1 LILNQWVCLLILLLA
16 ACSPIQAKD
25 NSALKANTKIQT
37 GQAKPTAISE
47 YRIQIDDQLDIKF
60 FFNAE
65 LNEEKIPVRPDGR
78 ISLPLVGEVVA
89 AGRTP
94 AELTAALRKIYEQEL
109 KKPEVA
115 VIVRSFAQYRV
126 YVDGE
131 VEKPSEVELRGSLT
145 ALQAIASAGGL
156 KESGQLEDILVLR
169 RGPEN
174 KLIVFHINLQEVIG
188 EEDEGNQDVK
198 LAPYD
203 IVYVPRS
210 KIADVNRFVHL
221 YIRKNIPVTFGFFW
235 NPFL

>member
-1 LILNQWVCLLILLLA
+1 MVLVIGLLT
-16 ACSPIQAKD
+16 ACSSTQSMD
-25 NSALKANTKIQT
+25 NSAISSNTKNQM
-37 GQAKPTAISE
+37 GPAKSVPISE
-47 YRIQIDDQLDIKF
+47 YRIQIEDQLDFKF
-60 FFNAE
+60 FYNPE

-78 ISLPLVGEVVA
+78 ISLPLVGEVMA

-94 AELTAALRKIYEQEL
+94 AELTAILRKVYEQEL

-115 VIVRSFAQYRV
+115 VIVRSFAQHRV

-131 VEKPSEVELRGSLT
+131 VEKPSEVELRGPLT

-156 KESGQLEDILVLR
+156 KDSGQLEDILVLR
-169 RGPEN
+169 RGLEN
-174 KLIVFHINLQEVIG
+174 KLIVFHINLKEVLDG
-188 EEDEGNQDVK
+188 EDTGNQDVR

-210 KIADVNRFVHL
+210 RIADVNLFVHL
-221 YIRKNIPVTFGFFW
+221 YIRKNIPIGFGFFW

>member
-1 LILNQWVCLLILLLA
+1 M
-16 ACSPIQAKD
+16 
-25 NSALKANTKIQT
+25 
-37 GQAKPTAISE
+37 
-47 YRIQIDDQLDIKF
+47 DDQLDIKF
-60 FFNAE
+60 FFNPE

-78 ISLPLVGEVVA
+78 ISLPLVGEVMA

-94 AELTAALRKIYEQEL
+94 AELTGILRKVYEQEL

-115 VIVRSFAQYRV
+115 VIVRSFAQHRV

-131 VEKPSEVELRGSLT
+131 VEKPSEVELRGPLT

-174 KLIVFHINLQEVIG
+174 KLIVFHVNLQEVID
-188 EEDEGNQDVK
+188 EESNGNQDVK

-210 KIADVNRFVHL
+210 RIADVNRFVHL
-221 YIRKNIPVTFGFFW
+221 YIRKNIPIGFGLFW
-235 NPFL
+235 NPLL

>member
-1 LILNQWVCLLILLLA
+1 MKKKFLFVQMGAYHCRLLA
-16 ACSPIQAKD
+16 KSWQP
-25 NSALKANTKIQT
+25 
-37 GQAKPTAISE
+37 
-47 YRIQIDDQLDIKF
+47 
-60 FFNAE
+60 AE
-65 LNEEKIPVRPDGR
+65 
-78 ISLPLVGEVVA
+78 
-89 AGRTP
+89 TP
-94 AELTAALRKIYEQEL
+94 AELTATLRKIYEQEL

-174 KLIVFHINLQEVIG
+174 KVIVFHINLQEVLG
-188 EEDEGNQDVK
+188 EEDDENQDVK

-210 KIADVNRFVHL
+210 RIADVNRFVHL

>member
-1 LILNQWVCLLILLLA
+1 MILQWMVLVIGLLT
-16 ACSPIQAKD
+16 ACSSTQSMD
-25 NSALKANTKIQT
+25 NSAISSNTKNQM
-37 GQAKPTAISE
+37 GPAKSVPISE

-94 AELTAALRKIYEQEL
+94 AELTATLRKIYEQEL

-131 VEKPSEVELRGSLT
+131 VEKPSEVELRGPLT

-174 KLIVFHINLQEVIG
+174 KVIVFHINLQEVLG
-188 EEDEGNQDVK
+188 EEDDENQDVK
-198 LAPYD
+198 LTPYD

-210 KIADVNRFVHL
+210 RIANVNRFVHL
-221 YIRKNIPVTFGFFW
+221 YLRKNIPISFGFFW